1 MHRLA
6 WIVVP
11 MLTMAACADAGDS
24 DERAGGD
31 GGSAT
36 NTPPAEGASGL
47 DGDGTVEEEQ
57 PPHYCDPQR
66 DWPASLTADEDE
78 VLRLVNEHRAA
89 GADCGVMGVFE
100 PTHALVMDPKLR
112 CAARMHSLDMYE
124 EGYFSHS
131 SPDGSEPSDRMAAA
145 GYSGFFWGENIGRG
159 ARTPATAVAGWMSS
173 DGHCANIMHPGFEEI
188 GVGRVDTYWTQK
200 FGRPR

>member
-6 WIVVP
+6 WVAISWIAV
-11 MLTMAACADAGDS
+11 ASCADGGDS
-24 DERAGGD
+24 AERASERSD
-31 GGSAT
+31 SGSAT
-36 NTPPAEGASGL
+36 SPSAGDHGTDGA
-47 DGDGTVEEEQ
+47 VEDAQ

-66 DWPASLTADEDE
+66 DWPASLAADEDE

-89 GADCGVMGVFE
+89 GADCGVMGIFE

-131 SPDGSEPSDRMAAA
+131 SPDGSEPPDRISAA
-145 GYSGFFWGENIGRG
+145 GYSAVFWGENIGRG
-159 ARTPATAVAGWMSS
+159 ARTPAVAVRGWMGS
-173 DGHCANIMHPGFEEI
+173 DAHCSNIMHTGFEEI
-188 GVGRVDTYWTQK
+188 GVGRADNFWTQK